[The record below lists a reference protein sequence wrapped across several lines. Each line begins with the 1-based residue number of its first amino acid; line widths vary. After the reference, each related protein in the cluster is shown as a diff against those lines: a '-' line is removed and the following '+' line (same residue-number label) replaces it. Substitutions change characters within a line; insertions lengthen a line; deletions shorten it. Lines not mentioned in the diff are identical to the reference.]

1 VKKLSP
7 LNHGPHR
14 ACSSSCEDTCA
25 NVLQIDS
32 DSKVLQIDSVAK
44 VLQID
49 SVSKVLQKDIVSK
62 VLQIDSVAKV
72 LQIDRCKE
80 TVLALIAHQLINCLH
95 FMKDITVP
103 YIGLGWGM

>member
-1 VKKLSP
+1 M
-7 LNHGPHR
+7 
-14 ACSSSCEDTCA
+14 
-25 NVLQIDS
+25 LQ
-32 DSKVLQIDSVAK
+32 KDSVAK

-49 SVSKVLQKDIVSK
+49 SVTKVLQTDNVAK